1 MKVSNLTGFRAF
13 CVVLLLAI
21 FSLGLAGC
29 SGLMGGGGNGG
40 NGNGG
45 GPTQTSTVEMVNTS
59 YQPSE
64 IEVEVGTTVTWT
76 NEDSFD
82 HTVTSQGAG
91 FDSGNIGAGEEFSH
105 TFNQTGT
112 FDYTCTIHP
121 SMQGTVEVVESTS

>member
-1 MKVSNLTGFRAF
+1 MKISHIGGIRALSLIF
-13 CVVLLLAI
+13 LLAVL
-21 FSLGLAGC
+21 SLTLVGC
-29 SGLMGGGGNGG
+29 SYLMGGGSGG
-40 NGNGG
+40 NGNSG
-45 GPTQTSTVEMVNTS
+45 GPVQTSTIDMENTS

-64 IEVEVGTTVTWT
+64 IEVEVGTTVTWK
-76 NEDSFD
+76 NEDSFG
-82 HTVTSQGAG
+82 HTVTSQDAG